1 MSLRKLCLPAAVAVL
16 AVLFVQPGASSGVRD
31 GGIFRVSFPL
41 GLGGFDHVDPAL
53 AYSRESWSLLDTTCA
68 RLMRYADKPP
78 PAGYRLVPEVA
89 TDFPKVSADGR
100 TYTFTLRKGFR
111 FNDGSPV
118 RADAFAQAIARTLAP
133 GVRSP
138 ALRYT
143 QAIVGAE
150 DVLAGHTPRPSGVT
164 ARGRTLIVRFTK
176 EIRGFAA
183 WTTMPFFCAVPPTL
197 PPNPEGVRRLP
208 GAGPYYVQEYVPGR
222 RVKLRRNRFYGGT
235 RSHHV
240 DGFDVDLSADSPQQM
255 LDRVE
260 SGKAD
265 WGYTLA
271 GVHLERERAL
281 FQKYGNNEKRFFVNP
296 GLTLKMYVLNSSRP
310 LFRDNPKLRLAVNL
324 ALDRTSLSHPAG
336 GRWTDQYIP
345 EPVPGHWDKFIHPLG
360 GDPARAKTLARR
372 QHARR
377 QGRPLRHRLPQP
389 CETAQLVKQQLA
401 PIGLDVEIKPF
412 GGARRR
418 ARPTSAGSGIPASR
432 GISPSSSGR
441 PTSSIRRGTSTRR
454 STPRRRAAPTS
465 PASTRGTTASS
476 CAAQP
481 ACRAR
486 RGRRP
491 TETSTCCWHARPP
504 RSYRSTSSTRRPSSP
519 RGSAASCDGRR
530 SSSPRYASRT
540 SRRRSTRARARAA
553 GLDRRRARGRHLP
566 RQLPGRGP
574 GGVRSRRPGARLPRE
589 RAGRSSTRCARG

>member
-1 MSLRKLCLPAAVAVL
+1 
-16 AVLFVQPGASSGVRD
+16 
-31 GGIFRVSFPL
+31 
-41 GLGGFDHVDPAL
+41 
-53 AYSRESWSLLDTTCA
+53 
-68 RLMRYADKPP
+68 MRYPDKPP

-89 TDFPKVSADGR
+89 TDFPKVSADGK

-111 FNDGSPV
+111 FSDGSPV
-118 RADAFAQAIARTLAP
+118 QADAFAQAIARTLAP

-150 DVLAGHTPRPSGVT
+150 DVLAGRTPRPSGVT

-235 RSHHV
+235 RAHHV

-281 FQKYGNNEKRFFVNP
+281 LQKYGNNEKRFFLNP
-296 GLTLKMYVLNSSRP
+296 GLTLRMYVLNSARP

-345 EPVPGHWDKFIHPLG
+345 ETVPGHVNRLIHPLG
-360 GDPARAKTLARR
+360 GDLAQAKALADGNTRGGK
-372 QHARR
+372 AV
-377 QGRPLRHRLPQP
+377 LYVTDFTQP
-389 CETAQLVKQQLA
+389 MEQALLAKQQLA
-401 PIGLDVEIKPF
+401 SIGLNVEIKPF
-412 GGARRR
+412 GEHV
-418 ARPTSAGSGIPASR
+418 TSAAYLGRLGIQGEPWDLALVLWTPDFVDPSGYINQALDAETAGGT
-432 GISPSSSGR
+432 GIAGFDEGNYR
-441 PTSSIRRGTSTRR
+441 ELMRQANRLQGAAREKAYR
-454 STPRRRAAPTS
+454 DLNLLLAREAAPLVPLDVLNDATLVS
-465 PASTRGTTASS
+465 
-476 CAAQP
+476 
-481 ACRAR
+481 AR
-486 RGRRP
+486 VG
-491 TETSTCCWHARPP
+491 CVL
-504 RSYRSTSSTRRPSSP
+504 RRPSLVLTTVCL
-519 RGSAASCDGRR
+519 AD
-530 SSSPRYASRT
+530 
-540 SRRRSTRARARAA
+540 
-553 GLDRRRARGRHLP
+553 
-566 RQLPGRGP
+566 
-574 GGVRSRRPGARLPRE
+574 
-589 RAGRSSTRCARG
+589 